1 MPQKVVSDDRLPVA
15 QFTPW
20 KVILSTLT
28 LVYANRNLDSIL
40 GITAPEPLARLY
52 SRSYYRATW
61 VAVALDAG
69 FASSM
74 HIQTKWLRD
83 ISSVLFSLYYLVYAH
98 EADEKLR
105 KYRATCT
112 VETLRVTWEK
122 MGNPYVRSSRFT
134 STSRRSPDPTSQAS
148 QLISAQ
154 AHQGL
159 AILCQTRARIGKHH

>member
-1 MPQKVVSDDRLPVA
+1 MIDHLLGRPSVEWKRTQVFLILMFWTAVIQNAPAHPKRLGFLSRINQFLA

-122 MGNPYVRSSRFT
+122 MGNPY
-134 STSRRSPDPTSQAS
+134 
-148 QLISAQ
+148 
-154 AHQGL
+154 
-159 AILCQTRARIGKHH
+159 